1 MAAEAAGVYPALE
14 DRPVKDTICLFDVDG
29 TLTPARR
36 TISSEMLQLLS
47 QLRHKCAIGTVGGS
61 DFAKQQEQL
70 GTSSTKV
77 SSLFDFCFAE
87 NGLTAI
93 RLGRSLISN
102 SFITWIGEEK
112 YQKLVNFCLKYIADL
127 QLPKKR
133 GTFVEFR
140 NGMINVSPV
149 GRNAS
154 VDERNEF
161 EAYDK
166 QHNIRKG
173 FVEALRTEFPN
184 YGLSYSIGGQISFDV
199 FPTGWDKTYCLRH
212 IEAEKDLSGI
222 EYKTI
227 HFFGD
232 KSFPGGNDY
241 EIYSDSRTV
250 GHAVKDPED
259 TMKQLKEIFQ
269 L

>member
-1 MAAEAAGVYPALE
+1 MAYN
-14 DRPVKDTICLFDVDG
+14 D
-29 TLTPARR
+29 
-36 TISSEMLQLLS
+36 
-47 QLRHKCAIGTVGGS
+47 
-61 DFAKQQEQL
+61 
-70 GTSSTKV
+70 
-77 SSLFDFCFAE
+77 
-87 NGLTAI
+87 
-93 RLGRSLISN
+93 N
-102 SFITWIGEEK
+102 S
-112 YQKLVNFCLKYIADL
+112 
-127 QLPKKR
+127 
-133 GTFVEFR
+133 
-140 NGMINVSPV
+140 
-149 GRNAS
+149 
-154 VDERNEF
+154 
-161 EAYDK
+161 YDK

-184 YGLSYSIGGQISFDV
+184 YGLRYAIEATVSSSYNLPFSINDILCSYSIGGQISFDV

-212 IEAEKDLSGI
+212 IEAEKGLSGI